1 MAELI
6 ETVDLTT
13 PGEDGWTVEY
23 RIRRDDGEEVTV
35 QATCSNTAEVVAH
48 THRDEGA
55 ISAMEDRCVAL
66 ALESAE
72 LAQSPRRRGR
82 VAIRLWFD
90 SLEGSFRRAFI
101 YERAL

>member
-6 ETVDLTT
+6 ETADLTT

-23 RIRRDDGEEVTV
+23 RVRRNDGEQVV
-35 QATCSNTAEVVAH
+35 VRATCSGTAEVVAH
-48 THRDEGA
+48 GQRDQHALTA
-55 ISAMEDRCVAL
+55 IADRCATL

-72 LAQSPRRRGR
+72 LAQSPRRRGE
-82 VAIRLWFD
+82 VLVRLWFD

>member
-1 MAELI
+1 MADLI

-35 QATCSNTAEVVAH
+35 QATCSNTAEV
-48 THRDEGA
+48 
-55 ISAMEDRCVAL
+55 AMEDRCVAL